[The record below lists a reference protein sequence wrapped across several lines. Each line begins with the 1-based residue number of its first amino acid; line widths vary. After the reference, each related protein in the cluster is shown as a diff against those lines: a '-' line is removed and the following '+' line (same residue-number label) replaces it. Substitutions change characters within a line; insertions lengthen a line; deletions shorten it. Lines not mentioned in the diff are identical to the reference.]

1 MAKVIVAVYDTSD
14 QVTNVV
20 DDLVSTGIPRE
31 RIRVDEHKPRVEV
44 VVVADAAQP
53 EIAEILERHQ
63 PADLMH

>member
-44 VVVADAAQP
+44 VVADAAQP
-53 EIAEILERHQ
+53 DIAEILERHQ
-63 PADLMH
+63 PAELMH